1 MTGSLRPAVF
11 FDRDGVLNRACLRD
25 GKPYPPQ
32 TLEEFEIV
40 PDARESLTK
49 LKRLGFLLI
58 VVTNQ
63 PDIARGTQS
72 QALIDE
78 IHARLKSELPIDD
91 LLVCPHD
98 DRDACD
104 CRKPRPGLL
113 LSAARRHGID
123 LNRSFLVGDRWR
135 DIDAGRAVGCATIMI
150 DFAYKER
157 GPTQEPGWRVHSLAD
172 AVSRIRDSVIS
183 PKAS

>member
-11 FDRDGVLNRACLRD
+11 FDRDGVLNRAYLRD

-49 LKRLGFLLI
+49 LKQLGFLLI

-113 LSAARRHGID
+113 LNAARRYGID
-123 LNRSFLVGDRWR
+123 LNRS
-135 DIDAGRAVGCATIMI
+135 MI
-150 DFAYKER
+150 DFAYKEH

-172 AVSRIRDSVIS
+172 AVSCIRDSVIS